1 MIFWKHWAGSCQLLA
16 TLSLCESGEIDTRPD
31 DFNSNICSFQ
41 QARIKPKSLQQQL
54 GVATLKTAEMRPW
67 TNNGPGQVRAKL
79 IEIGSQKEALVA
91 NPVLVCDS
99 QGAIAGEYE
108 YGL

>member
-1 MIFWKHWAGSCQLLA
+1 ME
-16 TLSLCESGEIDTRPD
+16 TLGWVLPTLGHSSLCESGEIDTRPD